1 MIASGTIST
10 FAGISFFL
18 QAAAPHPSLGNLA
31 GYALLGGAFF
41 LVSALRLGRVG
52 DPDGQ

>member
-18 QAAAPHPSLGNLA
+18 QAADHHASLSNLA
-31 GYALLGGAFF
+31 GYALLGGVFF
-41 LVSALRLGRVG
+41 LVSALRLGRNG
-52 DPDGQ
+52 NPDGQ